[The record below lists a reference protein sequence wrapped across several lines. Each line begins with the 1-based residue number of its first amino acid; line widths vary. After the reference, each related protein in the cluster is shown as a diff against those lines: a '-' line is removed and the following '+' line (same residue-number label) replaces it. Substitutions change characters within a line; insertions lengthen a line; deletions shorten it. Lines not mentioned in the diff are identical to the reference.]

1 MTIGAIGE
9 KETAEMEETAGME
22 GTKTTNGE
30 TKDGTATK
38 EKALHGRMM
47 VAVDDAHLERKMFGC
62 LHQFPSPR
70 LCQPNRIAQ
79 VCHVSAV
86 SCSDLDFLYQ
96 ALPLLLQHHH
106 D

>member
-1 MTIGAIGE
+1 MIIDGTTIGAIGE
-9 KETAEMEETAGME
+9 KEIAEMEETA

-38 EKALHGRMM
+38 EKALHGGMM
-47 VAVDDAHLERKMFGC
+47 VAVDDAHFERKMFGR

-79 VCHVSAV
+79 VCQVSAFI
-86 SCSDLDFLYQ
+86 LFR
-96 ALPLLLQHHH
+96 P
-106 D
+106 